1 VIRVAVGVI
10 LVAGSMLDETE
21 PEQRQRFNQLGRY
34 FLYIFD
40 KLYQTIEIRLL
51 LLLLYVYNLKRI
63 LY

>member
-1 VIRVAVGVI
+1 MIRVAIGVI
-10 LVAGSMLDETE
+10 LVVGSMLDEIE
-21 PEQRQRFNQLGRY
+21 PEQRKRFNQLERY

-51 LLLLYVYNLKRI
+51 LLLFYVYNLEKI